1 MSDAPIDAPASAPSP
16 ALPGDPEDTPGTD
29 FAARAAA
36 PPRGLASELWGYL
49 AANKKWWL
57 TPILLTL
64 LLFAALLVVSATGG
78 GPFIYTLF

>member
-1 MSDAPIDAPASAPSP
+1 MSDAPIDAPPSAPAP
-16 ALPGDPEDTPGTD
+16 ALPGAPEDSAAAD
-29 FAARAAA
+29 FAARAAE
-36 PPRGLASELWGYL
+36 PPRGLAAELWGYL

-64 LLFAALLVVSATGG
+64 LLFAALLVISATGG